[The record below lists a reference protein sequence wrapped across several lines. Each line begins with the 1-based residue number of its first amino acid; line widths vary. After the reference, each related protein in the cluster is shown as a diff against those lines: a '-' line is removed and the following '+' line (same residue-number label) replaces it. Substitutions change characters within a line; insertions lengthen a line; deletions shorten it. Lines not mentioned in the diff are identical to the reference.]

1 VFEVPGMLGMHAL
14 AELYKCARPELKFPD
29 YQVRFPERI
38 NDHGGDCF
46 AAIRAKDLVVHHP
59 YESFDVVVRFLQ
71 QAAIDPDVVSI
82 KQTLYRT
89 SHDSPIVAALIAA
102 AENGKQVTALIELKA
117 RFDEEANI
125 RLARSME
132 RAGVQVVYGFVNLKT
147 HAKVSLVVRREQR
160 RLRSYAHFGTGNYHP
175 TTAKVYTDLSY
186 FTDNPDLCRDAAY
199 LFNYVTGYARP
210 KRMRKVAIAPL
221 NLRET
226 VTHLIEAEIAFAK
239 EGKPAAIWAKMNALI
254 DPDIIDK
261 LYEASCAGVQIDLVV
276 RGICGLRPGV
286 KGLSENIRVKSLVGR
301 FLEHARIY
309 CFGGGNPLP
318 SPEAKL
324 FIGSADWMP
333 RNFDH
338 RIEAMVPIENPT
350 VHAQVLDQILV
361 ANLKDNLQSWLL
373 HSDGSYH
380 RMQPGRSL
388 PFSAHDY
395 FMEHPSLSGRGRAL
409 RKGRLPTKIG

>member
-1 VFEVPGMLGMHAL
+1 
-14 AELYKCARPELKFPD
+14 
-29 YQVRFPERI
+29 
-38 NDHGGDCF
+38 
-46 AAIRAKDLVVHHP
+46 
-59 YESFDVVVRFLQ
+59 
-71 QAAIDPDVVSI
+71 
-82 KQTLYRT
+82 
-89 SHDSPIVAALIAA
+89 
-102 AENGKQVTALIELKA
+102 
-117 RFDEEANI
+117 
-125 RLARSME
+125 ME